1 MIFDLLRVGIN
12 SLELLIPREVARLG
26 PKVVRWSLL
35 VLLLVLLVVL
45 LEIKHAHF
53 NPLSYKLSS
62 AIVSLPMANSGKRQ
76 LVKNRLSN
84 LWLEII
90 YFQNIYGFE
99 TS

>member
-62 AIVSLPMANSGKRQ
+62 AIVSLPMTTSDERQ
-76 LVKNRLSN
+76 LLKNEL
-84 LWLEII
+84 L
-90 YFQNIYGFE
+90 IYG
-99 TS
+99 